1 MSSSKG
7 FGKNGRVL
15 GEVRGMKMEYRGST
29 VELKQGDITRV
40 AAGAIVNAANERLMG
55 GGGVDGAIHRAGGPA
70 IIAECRKLG
79 GCRTGSAV
87 LTTAGNLPAEFVI
100 HAVGP
105 IWRGG
110 SHNEE
115 ALLWSA
121 YNTSL
126 QIASAN
132 RISSI
137 AFPSISTGAYGYPV
151 EQASRVALRA
161 VLDHLEG
168 PTSIRHVTFV
178 LFSSEDHAVYEAAL
192 SEILGSRA

>member
-7 FGKNGRVL
+7 FGKNGRVP
-15 GEVRGMKMEYRGST
+15 GEVRGMKIEYRGRT

-40 AAGAIVNAANERLMG
+40 AAGAIVNAANEGLMG
-55 GGGVDGAIHRAGGPA
+55 GGGVDGAIHRSGGPA

-87 LTTAGNLPAEFVI
+87 LTTAGNLPAAFVI

-105 IWRGG
+105 VWRGG
-110 SHNEE
+110 NHNEE
-115 ALLWSA
+115 ALLWNA
-121 YNTSL
+121 YSTSL
-126 QIASAN
+126 KIASVR

-168 PTSIRHVTFV
+168 LTSIRHVTFV
-178 LFSSEDHAVYEAAL
+178 LFSARDYAVYEEAL
-192 SEILGSRA
+192 SEVLGSRA